1 MGGESDM
8 SEAFRIM
15 ENSDADRRL
24 LLKLQH
30 RLLQTPPQS
39 QDLPQQTDDRI
50 PAMIFALAPMTL
62 AFFYLIVLSFFLF
75 R

>member
-1 MGGESDM
+1 M
-8 SEAFRIM
+8 SEAFTVM
-15 ENSDADRRL
+15 KTGDADRRL

-30 RLLQTPPQS
+30 RLLQTPP
-39 QDLPQQTDDRI
+39 
-50 PAMIFALAPMTL
+50 PAENAAVQNEERMTAMVFALAPMTL